1 MKRISSIWIAILGIV
16 VGALI
21 VLAYNAYNQKR
32 NMLRVQYGDWRKLNL
47 ILDQIDKN
55 YVDTI
60 NVGKSPTPPSLPRWQ
75 SWIRI
80 LSICHLSS

>member
-47 ILDQIDKN
+47 ILDQDRS
-55 YVDTI
+55 DL
-60 NVGKSPTPPSLPRWQ
+60 PSLAVGVPGPD
-75 SWIRI
+75 
-80 LSICHLSS
+80 LGHLKVSLVEFLHYLFLW